1 MADLVGCDGSSC
13 ADCSLLYGLRAVAD
27 SLRAVADGLRAVA
40 DGLRAVDSLRAVDG
54 LHAVVNGLR
63 ACRWWHD

>member
-40 DGLRAVDSLRAVDG
+40 DGLRAVVDG
-54 LHAVVNGLR
+54 LHAVVDGLR
-63 ACRWWHD
+63 ACRWWHG

>member
-40 DGLRAVDSLRAVDG
+40 DGLRAVVDG
-54 LHAVVNGLR
+54 LHAVVDGLR